1 MKTTFNCS
9 QIRSVQLSKNDTS
22 VTLEVSWIGR
32 DDSWLAR
39 KSYSENNYQTGD
51 ILEEFNYAYER
62 ISNAL
67 SIGDPFVD
75 IEITCL

>member
-32 DDSWLAR
+32 DDVWFAR
-39 KSYSENNYQTGD
+39 KTSIRTNQKGD
-51 ILEEFNYAYER
+51 ILEEFND
-62 ISNAL
+62 AL

>member
-1 MKTTFNCS
+1 MKTIFNCS
-9 QIRSVQLSKNDTS
+9 QIRRVQLSKNNTS

-32 DDSWLAR
+32 DDVWFAR
-39 KSYSENNYQTGD
+39 KTCTITHQEEV
-51 ILEEFNYAYER
+51 ILEEFNDAYER